1 MTSVAFLGLG
11 AMGSRM
17 AANVLRAGYPL
28 TVWNRTAA
36 SAEQLVGLG
45 ARQAGTPKEASQGA
59 DFVIAMVRDD
69 EASRDVWLHPET
81 GALAGLSVSAV
92 GIESSTLTPAW
103 VRELGTH
110 FARQGSGF
118 LEAPVSGSRPAA
130 EGGHLVYLLGG
141 DEAVAAK
148 AEPVLKTMSSTI
160 NLVGPLGAGALTKL
174 ATNAM
179 LGIQV
184 AAYAE
189 IIGWLRANGADPAR
203 SLKAVSTT
211 PVWAPVANYLTSSM
225 LSGNFVP
232 QFPVELID
240 KDFRYALQV
249 AESPET
255 VPTIAA
261 AHGVFENGIARG
273 LGALNMTSVVTLYDG
288 GCEKDQPVS
297 RSQK

>member
-17 AANVLRAGYPL
+17 AANILKAGYLL
-28 TVWNRTAA
+28 TVWNRTPAA
-36 SAEQLVGLG
+36 AEQLVGLG
-45 ARQAGTPKEASQGA
+45 ARQAGTPKEAAKGA

-69 EASRDVWLHPET
+69 EASRDVWLNPET
-81 GALAGLSVSAV
+81 GALAGLSASAI
-92 GIESSTLTPAW
+92 GIESYTLTPNW
-103 VRELGTH
+103 VRDLGTH
-110 FARQGSGF
+110 FARQGVGF

-130 EGGHLVYLLGG
+130 EGGQLVYLLGG

-148 AEPVLKTMSSTI
+148 AEPVLKTMGSTI

-203 SLKAVSTT
+203 SIKALSTT
-211 PVWAPVANYLTSSM
+211 PVWAPVANYITSSM
-225 LSGNFVP
+225 LSGNFAP

-249 AESPET
+249 AGSPEK

-261 AHGVFENGIARG
+261 AHAVFDNGIAKG
-273 LGALNMTSVVTLYDG
+273 LGKLNMTGIVKLYDG
-288 GCEKDQPVS
+288 DSEKG
-297 RSQK
+297 